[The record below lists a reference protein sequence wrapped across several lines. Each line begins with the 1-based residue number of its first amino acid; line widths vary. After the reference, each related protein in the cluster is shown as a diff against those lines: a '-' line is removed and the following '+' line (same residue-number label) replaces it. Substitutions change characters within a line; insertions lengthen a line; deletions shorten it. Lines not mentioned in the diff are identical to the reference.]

1 LSDCDKKFISQDE
14 QAQRKCNMIREL
26 LLLTIFT
33 LLFAVSAAAQSNK
46 PVFPRSEDPLAR
58 PKDRPKNSEQELS
71 LPEEMR
77 IRLAI
82 ERADSEYRKA
92 MEDAEKLNDLSE
104 EVAKIYRERGHL
116 SAEEIKKLGTI
127 EKLAKRILNQAGGD
141 EVDDKAAK
149 TEQKS
154 LADAVDQLSSTAAKI
169 KDNMKTQT
177 RFVVSAA
184 VIASSNE
191 VINLAQYLRRAQK

>member
-1 LSDCDKKFISQDE
+1 MIKK
-14 QAQRKCNMIREL
+14 L

-33 LLFAVSAAAQSNK
+33 LLLAISAAAQANK
-46 PVFPRSEDPLAR
+46 PFPKSDDPMLR
-58 PKDRPKNSEQELS
+58 HKDRSSKDTDQDGG

-77 IRLAI
+77 IKMAI
-82 ERADSEYRKA
+82 ERADNEYRKA
-92 MEDAEKLNDLSE
+92 LEDAEKLNDLSD
-104 EVAKIYRERGHL
+104 EVAKSYRERGHL
-116 SAEEIKKLGTI
+116 SAEEMKKLSTI
-127 EKLAKRILNQAGGD
+127 EKLAKRILSQAGGD

-154 LADAVDQLSSTAAKI
+154 LADAVDQLNSTAAKI

-191 VINLAQYLRRAQK
+191 VINLAQYIRRTQK